1 MVWALKKIKPFL
13 YGKLFAI
20 DHFYHYQNDSKRSW
34 SHFLQALIF
43 RIRVI
48 KDVDNICADFLNRAL
63 QIFAVLIDTES
74 E

>member
-1 MVWALKKIKPFL
+1 MILS
-13 YGKLFAI
+13 G
-20 DHFYHYQNDSKRSW
+20 RW

-43 RIRVI
+43 RIHVIKDVDVDNI
-48 KDVDNICADFLNRAL
+48 KDVDNIGADFLNRAL